1 MAQIG
6 HRHRHRHR
14 RSDLGEEDERGEGRT
29 NLRGEKG
36 TGLFLTGGFSLSLSI
51 SLSLSLR
58 VFLGGTT
65 TRLREG
71 KVEEDDDAVGLFL
84 RGRLNKGA
92 HAATPSKYPHG
103 TFFNNPAP

>member
-1 MAQIG
+1 MN
-6 HRHRHRHR
+6 
-14 RSDLGEEDERGEGRT
+14 EERGAPTCEAR
-29 NLRGEKG
+29 RARDFSSPED
-36 TGLFLTGGFSLSLSI
+36 SLSLS
-51 SLSLSLR
+51 LYLAFFLSLR

-71 KVEEDDDAVGLFL
+71 EVEEDDDAVGLFL

-92 HAATPSKYPHG
+92 HAATPSKYPRG